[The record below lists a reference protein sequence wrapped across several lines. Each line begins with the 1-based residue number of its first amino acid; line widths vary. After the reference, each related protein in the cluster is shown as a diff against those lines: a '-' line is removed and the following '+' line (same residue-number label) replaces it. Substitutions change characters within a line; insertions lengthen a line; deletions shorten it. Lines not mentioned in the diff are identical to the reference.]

1 VLSRTVAT
9 VVAWAI
15 TPGPPPSRR
24 PPWLRVSSAPG
35 SRSTAPW
42 RDDRRGSSRPTR
54 RGCGA
59 HRCELVGGDDVVCA
73 HGKVWSPTTPVLSGR
88 MSDRHWLPASRGDAN
103 APLGQQGSGASG
115 TGRWGCPRAGRG
127 ASTVHSAGPAR
138 SAAQSAPAPPPV
150 SRPGGVL
157 ASRVIS
163 CERRACLMRG
173 LRPTPGRSPS
183 PSSPRRRSGPSGSHR
198 LPATAKRGGD
208 GRHSPSVP
216 GRRDDLRPTDPIRR
230 GRSRRCSS
238 RSAFLQRLTQT
249 SGWLIER
256 PESAPGVTRLPTS
269 CADDTGR
276 RQRTHDRE

>member
-1 VLSRTVAT
+1 MTVG
-9 VVAWAI
+9 
-15 TPGPPPSRR
+15 GPAGRR
-24 PPWLRVSSAPG
+24 VEGAAHTGASSSAAM
-35 SRSTAPW
+35 TWCAPTG
-42 RDDRRGSSRPTR
+42 RCGRPQPPFCRAECRIGT
-54 RGCGA
+54 GCPRAGA
-59 HRCELVGGDDVVCA
+59 
-73 HGKVWSPTTPVLSGR
+73 TP
-88 MSDRHWLPASRGDAN
+88 MH
-103 APLGQQGSGASG
+103 PLGQQGSGASG

-238 RSAFLQRLTQT
+238 RSAFLQCLTQT